1 MENLEVDSTALVGT
15 ICTHFLKIP
24 RTKKPASLAIPQMA
38 KMLKLS
44 LLMLFCIISRVRVLL
59 CSTIMHILGCL
70 GKKYT
75 YLCHY
80 YGLSTT
86 A

>member
-1 MENLEVDSTALVGT
+1 MVTTDYTHCISRTRGCIWNLEVDSALVGT

-24 RTKKPASLAIPQMA
+24 RTKKPACLAIPQMA

-59 CSTIMHILGCL
+59 CSTIMHILG
-70 GKKYT
+70 
-75 YLCHY
+75 
-80 YGLSTT
+80 
-86 A
+86 